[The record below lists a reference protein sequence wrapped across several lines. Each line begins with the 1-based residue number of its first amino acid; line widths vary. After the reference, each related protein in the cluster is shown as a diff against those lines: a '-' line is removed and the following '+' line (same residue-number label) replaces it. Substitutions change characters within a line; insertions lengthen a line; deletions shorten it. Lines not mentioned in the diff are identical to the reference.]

1 MATSRDQTL
10 IPTNAV
16 RLAALGILS
25 ESDKRYGELAV
36 EIRNFIARMIGP
48 TLDVLGT
55 SLELLRHEG
64 LIEPLGRRAGHG
76 QSLTADTQV
85 RLTDA
90 GREALRELLR
100 GQLRTPM
107 NDLARL
113 MVALKLRFLNV
124 LEPEDRRRQIEA
136 LIELT
141 TSELA
146 RLNDLRTQRPTG
158 EEVFADWLGQE
169 IAQTEGR
176 LAWYRQLAA
185 KT

>member
-1 MATSRDQTL
+1 MLFRSELVVTPREPRSDRAR
-10 IPTNAV
+10 P
-16 RLAALGILS
+16 RKLG
-25 ESDKRYGELAV
+25 KVG
-36 EIRNFIARMIGP
+36 RNVA
-48 TLDVLGT
+48 
-55 SLELLRHEG
+55 EQ
-64 LIEPLGRRAGHG
+64 IERSKA
-76 QSLTADTQV
+76 
-85 RLTDA
+85 
-90 GREALRELLR
+90 
-100 GQLRTPM
+100 

-113 MVALKLRFLNV
+113 VVALKLRFLNV

>member
-64 LIEPLGRRAGHG
+64 LIEPIGRRARGF
-76 QSLTADTQV
+76 Q
-85 RLTDA
+85 RLRNR
-90 GREALRELLR
+90 GLRLHLR
-100 GQLRTPM
+100 DGLR
-107 NDLARL
+107 
-113 MVALKLRFLNV
+113 
-124 LEPEDRRRQIEA
+124 
-136 LIELT
+136 
-141 TSELA
+141 
-146 RLNDLRTQRPTG
+146 
-158 EEVFADWLGQE
+158 
-169 IAQTEGR
+169 
-176 LAWYRQLAA
+176 
-185 KT
+185 